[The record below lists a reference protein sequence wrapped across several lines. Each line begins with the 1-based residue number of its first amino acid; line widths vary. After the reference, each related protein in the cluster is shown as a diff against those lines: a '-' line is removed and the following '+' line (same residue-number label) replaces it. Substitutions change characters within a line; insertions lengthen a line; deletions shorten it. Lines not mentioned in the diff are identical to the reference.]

1 MIDPVVAA
9 DGVTYER
16 TAIEDWFGRSGDSP
30 LMGASTAESAARA
43 AVSSL
48 RACLHRG
55 QLLQKILGLPMG
67 ASSRLY
73 I

>member
-30 LMGASTAESAARA
+30 LMGAFAAKSAVRA

-55 QLLQKILGLPMG
+55 QFYDAELEFVDL
-67 ASSRLY
+67 RRCHNRT
-73 I
+73 